1 MKSELPASVEQYA
14 QSPVFDNHTIPKAFK
29 AAHSTKP
36 GVWGRLKVLTGSL
49 DFTLI
54 GPPKV
59 MTTLNAGEH
68 HIFAPTAVHLVSLKP
83 DTSFQ
88 IDFLK

>member
-1 MKSELPASVEQYA
+1 MHSQLPTDVEQYA
-14 QSPVFDNHTIPKAFK
+14 QSPVFDNRTIPKAFK

-49 DFTLI
+49 DFILI
-54 GPPKV
+54 GPPEV
-59 MTTLNAGEH
+59 ITTVSAGDQ
-68 HIFAPTAVHLVSLKP
+68 HIFAPQAVHLVSLKP